1 MIPQDAL
8 IEAARK
14 AWGPENGTLSS
25 RYELRFGDQG
35 SKALDLRKQRWFD
48 HETGEG
54 GGYVKLFRLAGMPI
68 PNGGGAGGKITIIA
82 EYDYLDEHGAL
93 LSQVV
98 RLAPKDFR
106 QRRPDGFGGWIW
118 GLGKT
123 RRVLYR
129 LPDLL
134 AANPDQLVFIPEG
147 EKDVDK
153 LRDIGLVATTN
164 PSGVGKWRKEY
175 NQHLAGRDVVVLPD
189 NDPQATNPDGAPR
202 VHPDGSP
209 VLPGQDHAAA
219 VAASLIRVARS
230 VRILDLPGLGSK
242 GDVSDWLAAGGTKEK
257 LLELAQA
264 APVQS
269 GGTRSGGAPETD
281 GEVIA
286 RLALLSPFEYER
298 VREEEAKKLGWRA
311 SILDKLVGAA
321 RDNGAGNGTQGHEL
335 QLNPPEPWP
344 KPVDGAA
351 LLASLASFYAR
362 HVFLPPNA
370 ADAMAVW
377 AMHTHCFEC
386 FRHSPRLTFTSP
398 VKGCGKTTALDTLAI
413 TLSKPLAASSITA
426 AALFSTVEQAKPSLL
441 LDEADTFLPENEE
454 LRGAVNAG
462 HKVGGQVIRCVGE
475 DAEPRAFAVF
485 APCAIAAIGRLP
497 GTIEDRAIKIP
508 MQKVLR
514 SERREMLDEGAEL
527 EGMELARQCARW
539 ASDHRAR
546 LRAVR
551 PTLPPELFNRAAD
564 NWRLMFAIAEIAGGD
579 WPNRMKACAAA
590 LVPDD
595 DEAGGIRLLAD
606 IKAVFDGGTDLDK
619 DAPNP
624 VDTISSEL
632 LCKCLAALETSP
644 WGEYGRARKPITQR
658 QLARVL
664 LPFKIVPGTVR
675 LASGKTPKG
684 YHRGAFRDAWTRYL
698 DEDGAAPPG
707 EGGFDPPHRHTPTDA
722 DLFPK
727 HDPQQTGP
735 GVADRTRH
743 NPASEAGC
751 VGVAAENPPPWEDE
765 EDIAAWAPEGIEENQ
780 RDRAES
786 PAVGIHAP
794 ISEQNSEDDVGYV

>member
-14 AWGPENGTLSS
+14 VWGPENGAPPS
-25 RYELRFGDQG
+25 RYELRFGHQG

-48 HETGEG
+48 HDTGEG
-54 GGYVKLFRLAGMPI
+54 GGYVKLFRLARMPI
-68 PNGGGAGGKITIIA
+68 PNGGGAGGKFTIIA
-82 EYDYLDEHGAL
+82 EYDYLDEQGAL
-93 LSQVV
+93 LFQVV

-106 QRRPDGFGGWIW
+106 QRRPDGSGGWIW
-118 GLGKT
+118 SLGKT

-134 AANPDQLVFIPEG
+134 AANPDQFVFIPEG
-147 EKDVDK
+147 EKDVGR

-164 PSGVGKWRKEY
+164 PGGAGKWRKEY

-202 VHPDGSP
+202 IHPDGSP
-209 VLPGQDHAAA
+209 VLPGQDHAAT
-219 VAASLIRVARS
+219 VAASLVRVARS

-242 GDVSDWLAAGGTKEK
+242 GDVSDWLAAGGTKDK

-269 GGTRSGGAPETD
+269 GGARGTD
-281 GEVIA
+281 DEVIA
-286 RLALLSPFEYER
+286 RLALLSPLDYER
-298 VREEEAKKLGWRA
+298 VREQEAKKLECRTF
-311 SILDKLVGAA
+311 ILDKLVGAA
-321 RDNGAGNGTQGHEL
+321 RGNGAANGTQGHEL
-335 QLNPPEPWP
+335 QLKPPEPWP

-362 HVFLPPNA
+362 HVFLPPKA
-370 ADAMAVW
+370 ADAKAVW
-377 AMHTHCFEC
+377 ALHTHCFEC
-386 FRHSPRLTFTSP
+386 FRHTPRLIFTSP
-398 VKGCGKTTALDTLAI
+398 VKGCGKSTALDTLGL
-413 TLSKPLAASSITA
+413 TVCKPLAASSITA
-426 AALFSTVEQAKPSLL
+426 AALFRTVEQAKPTLL
-441 LDEADTFLPENEE
+441 LDEADTFLQENEE

-462 HKVGGQVIRCVGE
+462 HKVGGRVIRCVGE

-508 MQKVLR
+508 MQKVTR
-514 SERREMLDEGAEL
+514 SERPEMIDEATER

-539 ASDHRAR
+539 VDDHRAR

-564 NWRLMFAIAEIAGGD
+564 NWRPLFAIAEIAGGD
-579 WPNRMKACAAA
+579 WPDRMAAA
-590 LVPDD
+590 SAVLAPDD

-606 IKAVFDGGTDLDK
+606 IRSVFAGTNLDK
-619 DAPNP
+619 DAPRHLD
-624 VDTISSEL
+624 VISSEL
-632 LCKCLAALETSP
+632 LCKRLAALETSP

-684 YHRGAFRDAWTRYL
+684 YRRDAFRDAWTRYIG
-698 DEDGAAPPG
+698 EDGAAPPR
-707 EGGFDPPHRHTPTDA
+707 EGGLDPPHRHNLSDPEV
-722 DLFPK
+722 FPDF
-727 HDPQQTGP
+727 DPQQAGP
-735 GVADRTRH
+735 GVADRKAH
-743 NPASEAGC
+743 NPAFEADCG
-751 VGVAAENPPPWEDE
+751 GMADENPPPWEDE
-765 EDIAAWAPEGIEENQ
+765 DDNAACAPEGIEENP

-794 ISEQNSEDDVGYV
+794 ISEQNSEDDAGYI